1 MSKRRGSIFY
11 VVMIVLS
18 VLAGIAGTLIDM
30 SIDEGHATQLAY
42 RSEIALSIGESFV
55 DEFFHNVDKTMNSGG
70 SGPIGGIY
78 DKLRE
83 ESSIG
88 TEIELES
95 KDYISKYLVPNSKQ
109 LCESF
114 QNKCSAVVIAKIKDI
129 KPLNINPR
137 ARDTQ
142 IPKPGIKVDK
152 VEKDAVL
159 EVLVEVIYEGYT
171 KKLAV
176 TRSLKVVNT
185 TIAPLSVFTL
195 FVNDPGFPLQSY
207 WSSKLGMDYSDDR
220 KEQKSVVLDH
230 SWDYVFNKSDYDKEE
245 LTAGFD
251 TTIMQGEVP
260 PGRVFMNSSIVPLTN
275 GNRES
280 GMLQNAFFSAESEL
294 LPPFFPMDLEQKD
307 EFLTRVGSSMS
318 EEEKLILEEVLPASG
333 KVFTRPVGYG
343 YEVRARDDYEVN
355 GKKRSGYLRYME
367 AFESSWDGEVS
378 RKNPSKS
385 GLDLFGRV
393 EYKPGVLGSEDEE
406 SGWFGKIAKAAS
418 DAYDGLVRSF
428 VNDTYNL
435 RISPTLVYGNVLASY
450 FRVMDYKYT
459 RMDELKEV
467 WKSRK
472 GRENSNKS
480 WWASVWDGISD
491 LGSDV
496 LKTVKVGFLGP
507 GQYPIPE
514 LPVGFFDDIPQEKLK
529 EPFGES
535 DRARFKAVGWSD
547 DTFED
552 FLDLPAGMRSP
563 IFFKFFEKM
572 RKHSLQYFGKDF
584 ESKIPKGATLA
595 PYNNS
600 IMNYLRI
607 SENDSPFYKFM
618 LDPEKGIP
626 KVSQT
631 GLTVLDN
638 PLDQKMD
645 QEWGGE
651 YVSPLKGLLDDNV
664 PLKSF
669 NPFLYY
675 RKATDYISSIYDFRG
690 GKKGEGVNVIRKKY
704 FNEKEGILDING
716 VIYITGTARPL
727 RFSELV
733 ADGKKYVKYK
743 GKSIIITFGEVI
755 FDVGVRKTTTTDT
768 SNVKPQWGK
777 DAPLLTVVALGGIQ
791 FETNDLVEATLYSF
805 MNPPT
810 STRHFTLHGTLGSSE
825 LDLARSKVGG
835 VVKFDPSYSM
845 SKLSSSER
853 KDYYWVALTDEIKKY
868 SWKATW

>member
-294 LPPFFPMDLEQKD
+294 LPPFF
-307 EFLTRVGSSMS
+307 
-318 EEEKLILEEVLPASG
+318 
-333 KVFTRPVGYG
+333 
-343 YEVRARDDYEVN
+343 
-355 GKKRSGYLRYME
+355 
-367 AFESSWDGEVS
+367 
-378 RKNPSKS
+378 
-385 GLDLFGRV
+385 
-393 EYKPGVLGSEDEE
+393 
-406 SGWFGKIAKAAS
+406 
-418 DAYDGLVRSF
+418 
-428 VNDTYNL
+428 
-435 RISPTLVYGNVLASY
+435 
-450 FRVMDYKYT
+450 
-459 RMDELKEV
+459 
-467 WKSRK
+467 
-472 GRENSNKS
+472 
-480 WWASVWDGISD
+480 
-491 LGSDV
+491 
-496 LKTVKVGFLGP
+496 
-507 GQYPIPE
+507 
-514 LPVGFFDDIPQEKLK
+514 
-529 EPFGES
+529 
-535 DRARFKAVGWSD
+535 
-547 DTFED
+547 
-552 FLDLPAGMRSP
+552 
-563 IFFKFFEKM
+563 
-572 RKHSLQYFGKDF
+572 
-584 ESKIPKGATLA
+584 
-595 PYNNS
+595 
-600 IMNYLRI
+600 
-607 SENDSPFYKFM
+607 
-618 LDPEKGIP
+618 
-626 KVSQT
+626 
-631 GLTVLDN
+631 
-638 PLDQKMD
+638 
-645 QEWGGE
+645 
-651 YVSPLKGLLDDNV
+651 
-664 PLKSF
+664 
-669 NPFLYY
+669 
-675 RKATDYISSIYDFRG
+675 
-690 GKKGEGVNVIRKKY
+690 
-704 FNEKEGILDING
+704 
-716 VIYITGTARPL
+716 
-727 RFSELV
+727 
-733 ADGKKYVKYK
+733 
-743 GKSIIITFGEVI
+743 
-755 FDVGVRKTTTTDT
+755 
-768 SNVKPQWGK
+768 QW
-777 DAPLLTVVALGGIQ
+777 I
-791 FETNDLVEATLYSF
+791 
-805 MNPPT
+805 
-810 STRHFTLHGTLGSSE
+810 
-825 LDLARSKVGG
+825 
-835 VVKFDPSYSM
+835 
-845 SKLSSSER
+845 
-853 KDYYWVALTDEIKKY
+853 
-868 SWKATW
+868 